1 VTLRF
6 SAMQFAAT
14 GTYIPVDGGFLAQW
28 KLQELKQTPN
38 AERSTPNGGT
48 AESYSCSRLVRL
60 SRVNPSSSG
69 AFGLSATHRRIGAAC
84 FPNFFKSRGNISRSF
99 CERTLTTVSIAAAC
113 SRNPRVISARPF
125 AVSLS

>member
-38 AERSTPNGGT
+38 AERSTPNAQWRNG
-48 AESYSCSRLVRL
+48 RIVLVLPTR
-60 SRVNPSSSG
+60 
-69 AFGLSATHRRIGAAC
+69 
-84 FPNFFKSRGNISRSF
+84 
-99 CERTLTTVSIAAAC
+99 
-113 SRNPRVISARPF
+113 
-125 AVSLS
+125 